1 MLSDVRLLFCLLFLI
16 PALCA
21 AEVRIEK
28 TDSGFRLMRD
38 GQSYFIRGAVGTMQ
52 LELLP
57 ISGGN
62 STRTA
67 PQQLD
72 RAHSLGLTA
81 LVNLPLGIQRRGFDY
96 GDPAALQKQRQR
108 IREIVERYRSHPAV
122 LMWAIGNEPEI
133 HTTPEQRRALWKEVN
148 SLAEMIK
155 RLDPAHPV
163 ITVIGGQ
170 YKQMLHELKD
180 QCPALD
186 AVGLNS
192 YQDMLSMPEDVA
204 AQGWEKAYIVTEFGP
219 RGHWQV
225 PKTPWK
231 IPIED
236 TSTEKAEFYEK
247 AYRHAVLN
255 RPNCLGSYVFYWS
268 QKQEKTH
275 TWYGLFLE
283 DGSRTGAIDVMSR
296 LWTGKEPA
304 NRCPVIS
311 KIRATP
317 GGESPSTHAPGA
329 RFSAE
334 VTVTD
339 PDHDPLDVRWD
350 LRPDVADN
358 PNVGGD
364 YEPSV
369 EPIPGSILQPQGAR
383 VTVQLPEKPGNYR
396 LFVYARDGR
405 GNAATANLA
414 LRIQP

>member
-1 MLSDVRLLFCLLFLI
+1 
-16 PALCA
+16 
-21 AEVRIEK
+21 
-28 TDSGFRLMRD
+28 
-38 GQSYFIRGAVGTMQ
+38 
-52 LELLP
+52 
-57 ISGGN
+57 
-62 STRTA
+62 
-67 PQQLD
+67 
-72 RAHSLGLTA
+72 
-81 LVNLPLGIQRRGFDY
+81 
-96 GDPAALQKQRQR
+96 
-108 IREIVERYRSHPAV
+108 
-122 LMWAIGNEPEI
+122 
-133 HTTPEQRRALWKEVN
+133 
-148 SLAEMIK
+148 
-155 RLDPAHPV
+155 
-163 ITVIGGQ
+163 
-170 YKQMLHELKD
+170 
-180 QCPALD
+180 
-186 AVGLNS
+186 
-192 YQDMLSMPEDVA
+192 
-204 AQGWEKAYIVTEFGP
+204 
-219 RGHWQV
+219 
-225 PKTPWK
+225 
-231 IPIED
+231 
-236 TSTEKAEFYEK
+236 
-247 AYRHAVLN
+247 VLN